1 MIKVLLS
8 GAAGRMGKAI
18 TALASQTLDI
28 EIVHKVDIAQGFENI
43 DEIKE
48 KDVDVAIDFSTRAG
62 FEKALLWA
70 VKCQVPLIVGTTG
83 LTDEDM
89 SGIELAS
96 HEIPVLQAANMSRG
110 INIMFEI
117 LRYAAKF
124 THDADIEI
132 IEMHHNQKKDA
143 PSGTALEMGKI
154 ISEVQSERNLSRCDG
169 RSGMV
174 GARKESEIGYHSV
187 RCGDVP
193 GDHTVIFGFAGERIE
208 ISHKAGSRDILAN
221 GALAAARF
229 IVGKKAGRYS
239 MKDVITAGNM

>member
-70 VKCQVPLIVGTTG
+70 VKYQVPLIVGTTG
-83 LTDEDM
+83 LTEEDM

-154 ISEVQSERNLSRCDG
+154 ISEVQSERNLIRCDG

-239 MKDVITAGNM
+239 MKDVVTAGNM